1 MDSRCQDLQRQN
13 ELLHEQIQAISGK
26 MATQLQQTAGDSSL
40 NVSLSEEG
48 KSQEQLL
55 EILRFLLLL
64 TRTGS
69 LPLYTFPYISSFFFL
84 L

>member
-1 MDSRCQDLQRQN
+1 MESRCQDLQRQN

-64 TRTGS
+64 T
-69 LPLYTFPYISSFFFL
+69 
-84 L
+84 